1 MDEERFQER
10 KYNEKTEFAIIA
22 EYSVITKYMNFLRNE
37 RFLTND
43 DELNES
49 IFYYIQ
55 QIKKLLNGEWLFF
68 QAETLCIFQKILA
81 SSDWIR
87 KNREKAKLVQTICAS
102 FIKLLRKNPLAITES
117 LFRFSSLSLK

>member
-55 QIKKLLNGEWLFF
+55 QVKKLLNGEWLFF

-87 KNREKAKLVQTICAS
+87 KNR
-102 FIKLLRKNPLAITES
+102 
-117 LFRFSSLSLK
+117 